1 MMEWISN
8 HSSFLQFMTSLATLA
23 VWIFYAQLLLS
34 SHLRQRRPKVVIN
47 QVMGLSTH
55 GRCLVSNMSAEGVH
69 IETVQVWLHDRD
81 GVRRCTVSDLET
93 DVNGNRPTSLSE
105 GTLQGPLPSNAHID
119 AGEIGALVERARR
132 SEIENGRN
140 TLCEDDESS
149 YALEILVL
157 YIYGSSAGIMGA
169 KRTFIFDDNGL
180 ARPALVETR
189 QLRGYRDRKKMAR
202 IYRSYLD
209 R

>member
-23 VWIFYAQLLLS
+23 VWIFYAQLLLAGY
-34 SHLRQRRPKVVIN
+34 LRQRRPKVVIN

-69 IETVQVWLHDRD
+69 IETVQVWLHDKD

-93 DVNGNRPTSLSE
+93 DASGNTPTSLSE
-105 GTLQGPLPSNAHID
+105 GTLQGPLPSNAHVD
-119 AGEIGALVERARR
+119 AGEIGSLVARARK
-132 SEIENGRN
+132 SEIEEDRN
-140 TLCEDDESS
+140 TLCNGDDD
-149 YALEILVL
+149 YKLELLVL
-157 YIYGSSAGIMGA
+157 YIYSSSPGIMGA
-169 KRTFIFDDNGL
+169 MRTFIFDDDGL
-180 ARPALVETR
+180 ARPAHVETQ

-202 IYRSYLD
+202 IYRNYLD